1 MAEPAAPG
9 AHLRT
14 PAEAGSGRG
23 ETRTQVRARRGAGS
37 GHRPWAHALGVSA
50 PRNAGT
56 PRSRA
61 GAGPAAPRFPAPG
74 FTAGGRWSAA
84 GKGLSRDTGSGQE
97 PAAWDSPRSDE
108 GEQQA
113 PPGVTEGGL
122 VPARALSALGTAETA
137 ARGPRAR
144 SPGRARIRSSRQRRR
159 VRGAAPRQR
168 PRRFGELSAPR
179 SRVPQGSA
187 RPPAARRHAR
197 HTRPR
202 PRVQA
207 GAGPGGEAGAGALGR
222 PGPSPSGPPDGAAAA
237 PGKAGRT
244 GGARAVSS
252 LDPTGT
258 RVRPRR
264 RGEAGRPAGPLAL
277 DVPDGTGENGAHRQ
291 PALSS
296 ATATRSR
303 RAAAGRGRRQGR
315 RGGARCPTRGTPS
328 PAGRSRARARPP
340 GPKGPRK
347 SRAVSSVA
355 LRDAGL
361 GSGSQSGLDRQG
373 EFV

>member
-1 MAEPAAPG
+1 M
-9 AHLRT
+9 
-14 PAEAGSGRG
+14 
-23 ETRTQVRARRGAGS
+23 RARRGAGS

-187 RPPAARRHAR
+187 RPRQGATRDTPARAPACRRAPGRGARRAR
-197 HTRPR
+197 GRSDAPARLLRGRRTGPQRPPGKR
-202 PRVQA
+202 EGRAVPGLSPPWIRRAPGSAPA
-207 GAGPGGEAGAGALGR
+207 GAAGPGAR
-222 PGPSPSGPPDGAAAA
+222 PGRWRSTS
-237 PGKAGRT
+237 
-244 GGARAVSS
+244 
-252 LDPTGT
+252 PTGRART
-258 RVRPRR
+258 
-264 RGEAGRPAGPLAL
+264 AH
-277 DVPDGTGENGAHRQ
+277 TG
-291 PALSS
+291 
-296 ATATRSR
+296 SR
-303 RAAAGRGRRQGR
+303 R
-315 RGGARCPTRGTPS
+315 
-328 PAGRSRARARPP
+328 
-340 GPKGPRK
+340 
-347 SRAVSSVA
+347 
-355 LRDAGL
+355 
-361 GSGSQSGLDRQG
+361 
-373 EFV
+373 